1 MQRTAS
7 FADLDGNVAGEAR
20 VARAVDDAHPVEVRH
35 AFEKKTRVHVHAC
48 CIRDAASVS
57 YDGQASEGPPSTRV
71 ADVSNIKIG
80 NFGQVNANYYRG
92 EQPEDGDY
100 AALAALGIRTVIDL
114 QADGGNDHE
123 AQLVEAAGMTF
134 HRIPMTTRVAPTLE
148 QIAQFMTIVTNPA
161 HQPVYVHC
169 AGGKHRTGVMT
180 AVYRMEHDGWTADQ
194 AYQEMKRYKFGS
206 SMWHPEFRDFV
217 YHYQPLRMYGSRAVQ
232 H

>member
-1 MQRTAS
+1 MHLKRRLVCT
-7 FADLDGNVAGEAR
+7 FALA
-20 VARAVDDAHPVEVRH
+20 
-35 AFEKKTRVHVHAC
+35 AFVTLLPSPPTTV
-48 CIRDAASVS
+48 
-57 YDGQASEGPPSTRV
+57 QATEGPLSTPA
-71 ADVSNIKIG
+71 ADVSNIKIR

-92 EQPEDGDY
+92 AQPEDRDY
-100 AALAALGIRTVIDL
+100 PALAALGVRTVIDL
-114 QADGGNDHE
+114 QADGDNVHE

-134 HRIPMTTRVAPTLE
+134 HRIPMFTRVAPTLE

-180 AVYRMEHDGWTADQ
+180 AVYRLEHDGWTPDQ

-206 SMWHPEFRDFV
+206 SNWHPEFKDFV
-217 YHYQPLRMYGSRAVQ
+217 YRYQPLRIYVPRPVR

>member
-1 MQRTAS
+1 MHLKRRLVST
-7 FADLDGNVAGEAR
+7 FTL
-20 VARAVDDAHPVEVRH
+20 
-35 AFEKKTRVHVHAC
+35 
-48 CIRDAASVS
+48 AAIVTLLPSLPTTV
-57 YDGQASEGPPSTRV
+57 QASEGPPSTRV

-148 QIAQFMTIVTNPA
+148 QIARFMTIVTNPA

-169 AGGKHRTGVMT
+169 AAGKHRTGVMT

-194 AYQEMKRYKFGS
+194 AYQEMKRYRFGS
-206 SMWHPEFRDFV
+206 SIWHPEFKDFV
-217 YHYQPLRMYGSRAVQ
+217 YHYQPLRMYGSSSV
-232 H
+232 HH

>member
-1 MQRTAS
+1 MHLKRRLVSTFTLATFVTLLPSPPTTVQ
-7 FADLDGNVAGEAR
+7 AR
-20 VARAVDDAHPVEVRH
+20 
-35 AFEKKTRVHVHAC
+35 
-48 CIRDAASVS
+48 
-57 YDGQASEGPPSTRV
+57 EGPPSTRV

-134 HRIPMTTRVAPTLE
+134 HRIPMATRVAPTLE
-148 QIAQFMTIVTNPA
+148 QIAQFMTIVINPA

-206 SMWHPEFRDFV
+206 SIWHPELKDFV
-217 YHYQPLRMYGSRAVQ
+217 YHYQPLRMYGSRAVR

>member
-1 MQRTAS
+1 MS
-7 FADLDGNVAGEAR
+7 LK
-20 VARAVDDAHPVEVRH
+20 VRH
-35 AFEKKTRVHVHAC
+35 AFEKTTRVHVHAC
-48 CIRDAASVS
+48 CIRDAASVTS
-57 YDGQASEGPPSTRV
+57 HDGQASEAPPSTRV
-71 ADVSNIKIG
+71 ADVSNIKIR

-206 SMWHPEFRDFV
+206 SIWHPEFKDFV
-217 YHYQPLRMYGSRAVQ
+217 YHYQPLRMYGSRPVQ

>member
-1 MQRTAS
+1 MHLKRRLVSTFTLA
-7 FADLDGNVAGEAR
+7 
-20 VARAVDDAHPVEVRH
+20 
-35 AFEKKTRVHVHAC
+35 AFVTLLP
-48 CIRDAASVS
+48 SLPTT
-57 YDGQASEGPPSTRV
+57 QASKGPPSARV

-206 SMWHPEFRDFV
+206 SMWHPEFKDFV
-217 YHYQPLRMYGSRAVQ
+217 YHYQPLRMYGKSSVR